1 MHRLWTPQLHDP
13 LLRSCTG
20 CGPPC
25 GTDAWPAMNLC
36 MKGLTK
42 GLTDKGT
49 AVQASTDITG
59 IQNECIEGHSAIPTF
74 SNPCKKDVVIAD
86 ARAISVK
93 FDKPGKRCRHI
104 ATGSI
109 ICMPI
114 ALLTDPYCRL
124 LGARILQL
132 GTDAFTNDD

>member
-1 MHRLWTPQLHDP
+1 MLYVIHKFNNTNTVKQTL
-13 LLRSCTG
+13 
-20 CGPPC
+20 
-25 GTDAWPAMNLC
+25 
-36 MKGLTK
+36 
-42 GLTDKGT
+42 
-49 AVQASTDITG
+49 ITG

-132 GTDAFTNDD
+132 GTPSRMTIDPYIQCD